1 MNSQNIDNLSNTF
14 PLRGEMNSEV
24 SIMPSNARVWVYQ
37 SNRLLSEVEVKVIEN
52 SGLDFINSWTAHGA
66 SLKASFDVL
75 YNRFVVIAVDEA
87 QALASGCSVDKSVHF
102 IKDLEKQLNLNF
114 FDRMQVAYRKGN
126 EIAVASL
133 SEFEKL
139 AAHGLVNESTIVFN
153 NMVNNKAAFDTD
165 WEVPLKQSW
174 QSRVLAS

>member
-1 MNSQNIDNLSNTF
+1 MNSQNIDNISNIS
-14 PLRGEMNSEV
+14 PLRGEIKRGVYN
-24 SIMPSNARVWVYQ
+24 MPFNARLWVYQ
-37 SNRLLSEVEVKVIEN
+37 SNRLLSEVEVKSIEN
-52 SGLDFINSWTAHGA
+52 SGLDFINNWTAHGA

-75 YNRFVVIAVDEA
+75 YSRFVVIAVDEA

-126 EIAVASL
+126 EIAACSL

-139 AAHGLVNESTIVFN
+139 VAQGFVNESTIVFN
-153 NMVNNKAAFDTD
+153 NMVNNKTTFDID

-174 QSRVLAS
+174 QSRVLG